1 MAKEPEVK
9 LDCLEENTKRYE
21 IFLIIITKEAKSF
34 DENGE
39 ETIKVISYRLQLT
52 DIEKFMATAI
62 SNLAD
67 NLVEE
72 IYKIKSKYGHDRKKM
87 RKFWNQ
93 IKIL

>member
-1 MAKEPEVK
+1 M
-9 LDCLEENTKRYE
+9 
-21 IFLIIITKEAKSF
+21 
-34 DENGE
+34 
-39 ETIKVISYRLQLT
+39 QLT
-52 DIEKFMATAI
+52 DIAKFMATTI

-93 IKIL
+93 IKTL